1 VNMEELGLILRLLR
15 VPDEVAS
22 VGRLRDDHF
31 CLLAHE
37 NGTFEV
43 FWYERGS
50 HHDDCFYDN
59 EEAGCYGFLGKIGGG
74 LAGRQYVVPGT
85 GVAYS
90 VGGAP
95 LEHPAVQALLG
106 DTDPYG
112 GLGEAD
118 WAARFVV
125 PEDRD
130 APLGGRRLV
139 WPPQDEFPDGF
150 ASATGR
156 QPARLEPGTVVDSFG
171 PTFTRLVYDVDT
183 PFAARSLPIDYAASG
198 YRQWRILKETAVW
211 SGPVAPWF
219 GQSGGGT
226 QHFTLMP
233 LADLVGSGF
242 IEEVPLSP
250 EPAASADP
258 AQAQT
263 GGLFAQDP
271 VSQLSWFSKVG
282 APPSLISE
290 GRAKE
295 QSWCFIEGA
304 DGWWEVFFYERGSR
318 TEDLGRADSRLA
330 ALRLLGGRLLYTDI
344 LNRVP

>member
-1 VNMEELGLILRLLR
+1 MNMEELGLVLRLLK
-15 VPDEVAS
+15 VPDDVAS

-74 LAGRQYVVPGT
+74 LAGRQWVVPGT
-85 GVAYS
+85 GVSNS

-95 LEHPAVQALLG
+95 FDHPAVQEVLANA
-106 DTDPYG
+106 DVYG
-112 GLGEAD
+112 GLGEAG
-118 WAARFVV
+118 WVERFVV
-125 PEDRD
+125 PDDPSADDVPR
-130 APLGGRRLV
+130 PRRLI
-139 WPPQDEFPDGF
+139 WPPQDEYPDGF

-156 QPARLEPGTVVDSFG
+156 EPARLEPGTVVDSFG
-171 PTFTRLVYDVDT
+171 PTFTRIAYDVST
-183 PFAARSLPIDYAASG
+183 PFAERSLPIDYAASG
-198 YRQWRILKETAVW
+198 YRQWRVLKETPVW
-211 SGPVAPWF
+211 SGAVAPWF
-219 GQSGGGT
+219 GQPGGGV
-226 QHFTLMP
+226 QHFALMP
-233 LADLVGSGF
+233 MADMVGSGF
-242 IEEVPLSP
+242 IEEVLLTQAVP
-250 EPAASADP
+250 ADP
-258 AQAQT
+258 EI

-282 APPSLISE
+282 VPPGLVSE
-290 GRAKE
+290 GRVKE

-304 DGWWEVFFYERGSR
+304 DGWWDVFFYERGSR
-318 TEDLGRADSRLA
+318 TEDLGRSDSRLG

-344 LNRVP
+344 LNRMP